1 MSLLSPQ
8 NTYVHKNVFGHQ
20 TTQTEATKKTETDL
34 PKKKT
39 KKLKK
44 KNAILTN
51 RIGKITTKVKKF
63 RFNQIF
69 EMLKHLQQ

>member
-1 MSLLSPQ
+1 MFS
-8 NTYVHKNVFGHQ
+8 VIKRHKQ
-20 TTQTEATKKTETDL
+20 KRLKKPKL
-34 PKKKT
+34 IYPKKD
-39 KKLKK
+39 KKIEK